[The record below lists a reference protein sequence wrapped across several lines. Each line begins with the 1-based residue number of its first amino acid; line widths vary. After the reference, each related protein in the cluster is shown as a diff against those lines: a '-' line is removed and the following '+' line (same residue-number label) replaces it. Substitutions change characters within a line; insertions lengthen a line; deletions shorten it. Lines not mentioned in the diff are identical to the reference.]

1 MTTIRSDRVD
11 YSVGYRDEMVAAGV
25 PWGVYRPGQ
34 SDIRNYPQIKPI
46 VIDWIRNYRTRIP
59 PGYGWW
65 DFIRVFNAIT
75 SESGEQPEVTAA
87 LIAEFRNLLDIDFK
101 KIVPPEQCTPEYKGS
116 YIANFSR
123 AITYA
128 AGPGDYDSLRELFFD
143 PKARPECWVIL
154 REYFGRSENK
164 DLPNVLTESF
174 KSILRLPAAH
184 ICSLRG
190 FTEFLPEVREVA
202 RLHKSDPDIEW
213 KEQTSD
219 DLHRLEKKHYANTHK
234 ASSIDDFVRDLED
247 ESVAPY
253 AAYFLGVR
261 KDPAALEPLRGKT
274 TSPSTRLRQEAKT
287 AVKKIEKRLKP

>member
-1 MTTIRSDRVD
+1 MTNKPSARID
-11 YSVGYRDEMVAAGV
+11 YTEGFRDELVAAGV

-59 PGYGWW
+59 PGYGWR
-65 DFIRVFNAIT
+65 DFIHVFDAIT

-87 LIAEFRNLLDIDFK
+87 LIAEFRNLLDIDFE
-101 KIVPPEQCTPEYKGS
+101 KIVPPEQCTPQYKGS

-143 PKARPECWVIL
+143 PQARPECWVIL
-154 REYFGRSENK
+154 REYFGRSKNK
-164 DLPNVLTESF
+164 DLPNVLTEAF
-174 KSILRLPAAH
+174 KSILRLPASH

-190 FTEFLPEVREVA
+190 FTEFLPEVRDVA
-202 RLHKSDPDIEW
+202 RRYENYPYIEER
-213 KEQTSD
+213 EQISD

-234 ASSIDDFVRDLED
+234 GSSVDDLIRDLD
-247 ESVAPY
+247 DDTVASY
-253 AAYFLGVR
+253 AAYVLGVR
-261 KDPAALEPLRGKT
+261 KDPAVLEPLRRKT
-274 TSPSTRLRQEAKT
+274 VSPVTRVRQEAKV
-287 AVKKIEKRLKP
+287 AVKKLEKNAR